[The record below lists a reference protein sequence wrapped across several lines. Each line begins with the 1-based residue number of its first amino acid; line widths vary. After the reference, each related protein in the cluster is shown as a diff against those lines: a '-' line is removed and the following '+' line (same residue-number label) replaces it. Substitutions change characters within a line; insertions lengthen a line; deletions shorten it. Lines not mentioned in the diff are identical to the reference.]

1 MGEGEPPM
9 KRQTDDHTS
18 NLAGR
23 LKDLEH
29 FTGANGARRE
39 HEPEAIP
46 VGAARATRVPEPRR
60 SRVFLRTGEGHG
72 AFADLTLTAPHPRP
86 VLD

>member
-1 MGEGEPPM
+1 M
-9 KRQTDDHTS
+9 KHQTDNQTS

-29 FTGANGARRE
+29 FTTLAVRHQ
-39 HEPEAIP
+39 HEPEVVP
-46 VGAARATRVPEPRR
+46 VRETRAVCVPVPRR
-60 SRVFLRTGEGHG
+60 SRVFLRSGEGYG
-72 AFADLTLTAPHPRP
+72 EFADLTLTAPHPRP

>member
-1 MGEGEPPM
+1 M
-9 KRQTDDHTS
+9 KRQTDSQTS

-29 FTGANGARRE
+29 FTGQPAEADVIPIRE
-39 HEPEAIP
+39 
-46 VGAARATRVPEPRR
+46 AARATCVPVPRR
-60 SRVFLRTGEGHG
+60 SRVFLRHADGHG

-86 VLD
+86 AVD

>member
-1 MGEGEPPM
+1 M
-9 KRQTDDHTS
+9 KRHMDNQPS

-29 FTGANGARRE
+29 FTGGLVGGRE
-39 HEPEAIP
+39 HVPDHEATTPISTTRATLIP
-46 VGAARATRVPEPRR
+46 VPRR
-60 SRVFLRTGEGHG
+60 SRVFLRTGDGHG

-86 VLD
+86 ALD